1 MTVNIGTVPVNPNGS
16 NEAQT
21 GWTQAHVMDALEKAF
36 YEMGWNSGVQKN
48 GVPQAILFPGCDKT
62 SAWDFGYCIKDHY
75 DETPMPYA
83 SNSGEKWIT
92 CGGGAVPQ
100 ISQKTRRFYVTN
112 SGTVSY
118 QIAEELVP
126 SSWSVSNNV
135 ITVNYMGDNF
145 TTGTKLTYN
154 GQGTDVI
161 TGLSSG
167 NVYYMRRVS
176 DNEITLHPDAGAA
189 NSNTSI
195 QTCSSTS
202 LSDAL
207 RFRTDAQT
215 NPTIT
220 CYSNDKLYF
229 YTHATTDGGQFRICD
244 FLGGSGYNADRDFH
258 NVDNLR
264 SSNQDVSGSGTYASP
279 YYWETR
285 YWQQTENEYK
295 DETKT
300 VINSGYTSLAAYGY
314 ANTVNANLKGTITLN
329 GVHTTN
335 GTYTSRLYLS
345 LIHI

>member
-21 GWTQAHVMDALEKAF
+21 GWTQAHVMDALEKVF
-36 YEMGWNSGVQKN
+36 YEMGFNSGVQKN

-75 DETPMPYA
+75 DETPVPYA
-83 SNSGEKWIT
+83 GGSGEKWIT

-100 ISQKTRRFYVTN
+100 VNQKTRRFYVTN

-118 QIAEELVP
+118 QIAEELKP
-126 SSWSVSNNV
+126 SSWSVTNNV
-135 ITVNYMGDNF
+135 ITISGYMGDNF

-161 TGLSSG
+161 DGLSSG
-167 NVYYMRRVS
+167 NVYYMRRIS
-176 DNEITLHPDAGAA
+176 DNEITLHGSPSDAS
-189 NSNTSI
+189 SNTGI

-215 NPTIT
+215 NPAIT
-220 CYSNDKLYF
+220 CNRNDKLYF

-244 FLGGSGYNADRDFH
+244 FLAGAGYNADRDLH
-258 NVDNLR
+258 NQDNLQN
-264 SSNQDVSGSGTYASP
+264 SSMDVTGSGTYASP
-279 YYWETR
+279 YFWDTGYW
-285 YWQQTENEYK
+285 YP
-295 DETKT
+295 
-300 VINSGYTSLAAYGY
+300 VSYTHL
-314 ANTVNANLKGTITLN
+314 TLPTICS
-329 GVHTTN
+329 V
-335 GTYTSRLYLS
+335 
-345 LIHI
+345 